1 MKTPATF
8 ALLAI
13 LTLNL
18 AGCATPA
25 ERKRQEARRAREDAQ
40 REVEHRRREHED
52 ARRDRQRDA
61 ERARED
67 ARRDAEH
74 REREREDVRRDRR
87 RDAEDYERFLF
98 GFARDLGKTPSELSS
113 LQRADARRAFELRYG
128 RR

>member
-1 MKTPATF
+1 MKTPVSF
-8 ALLAI
+8 ALLGI

-25 ERKRQEARRAREDAQ
+25 ERKRHEAQRAREDAQ
-40 REVEHRRREHED
+40 REVEHRKRERED
-52 ARRDRQRDA
+52 ARRDHQRDA

-67 ARRDAEH
+67 ARRDAER
-74 REREREDVRRDRR
+74 RERERENARRDRQH
-87 RDAEDYERFLF
+87 DAEDYERFLF

-113 LQRADARRAFELRYG
+113 VQRADARRAFELRYG

>member
-25 ERKRQEARRAREDAQ
+25 ERKRHEAQ
-40 REVEHRRREHED
+40 
-52 ARRDRQRDA
+52 
-61 ERARED
+61 RARED
-67 ARRDAEH
+67 ARRDAER
-74 REREREDVRRDRR
+74 RERERENARRDRQ

-98 GFARDLGKTPSELSS
+98 GFARDLGKTPSELSNV
-113 LQRADARRAFELRYG
+113 QRADARRAFELRYG